1 MSYFTKEFV
10 SFFKELAKNNNKEWF
25 QAHKKE
31 YEEYVK
37 KPFYTFIQD
46 LINAMKEG
54 DPEMELEVKNAV
66 FRINRDIR
74 FSKDKSPYKNFVAAA
89 VSRGGRK
96 DMQYPGIYVHLEPG
110 NFMIAG
116 GCFMPDKNNLQKLR
130 QYIVDHQSE
139 IETALADKKF
149 IKTFGGLAEGERN
162 KILPAPFKSYG
173 EEIPLL
179 YNKQYYFYTTEKDE
193 GIFQHKNL
201 VKHVMKHY
209 ESGKVWSEVIKKA
222 LY

>member
-25 QAHKKE
+25 HAHKKE

-139 IETALADKKF
+139 IEVALADKKF

-162 KILPAPFKSYG
+162 KILPAPFKEHG
-173 EEIPLL
+173 KEIPLL
-179 YNKQYYFYTTEKDE
+179 YNKQYYFFTTEKDE
-193 GIFQHKNL
+193 SIFQHKNL

-209 ESGKVWSEVIKKA
+209 EAGKVWSEVIKKA